1 MIGGLVLLS
10 AGAGVGALSAASA
23 ALGPDKSGFVG
34 NIQLQVGPT
43 TPPVP
48 FVTDSAV
55 IGLPGGR
62 QVQLHAQASGGLTGW
77 TSPVGVSSQ
86 DGRYIVYDAWTDE
99 TTLDPERSFSQQ
111 GIVQGQPLG
120 RPSLHLLDTATG
132 SDTLFQ
138 DGAYSFAW
146 RTDGAVAYFKSQDPD
161 FRANQPY
168 VGEVMVQS
176 SLQADP
182 VSWTSDPDR
191 YIVIAW
197 AGQTLLAYRVGEG
210 EVLDLVS
217 FSAPGK
223 EQLLSS
229 SSVLVAVS
237 PDGSQVLVSQGT
249 AGSGTAR
256 LVEVVGGGETARLDL
271 SQAIDPAT
279 GQPLRYLSYGG
290 SWVDNRIAAEGG
302 SGIVIFNVD
311 SSELR
316 VEKVLS
322 FPSTQFPM
330 PIHEPQFTDE
340 TASRVVAWAPIP
352 GKGGLD
358 PDRLYMYLDCALAS
372 RACVHGPPR
381 GDRSFYHIY
390 NPSRPL

>member
-1 MIGGLVLLS
+1 MLLT

-23 ALGPDKSGFVG
+23 ALGPDKSGFAG
-34 NIQLQVGPT
+34 NIQLQVGPR

-55 IGLPGGR
+55 VGLPGGR

-99 TTLDPERSFSQQ
+99 TTLDPELSFSQQ
-111 GIVQGQPLG
+111 GVVQGQPLG

-146 RTDGAVAYFKSQDPD
+146 RTDGAVAYFKAQDPD
-161 FRANQPY
+161 FRANERY
-168 VGEVMVQS
+168 VGQVMVQS
-176 SLQADP
+176 SLQAGP
-182 VSWTSDPDR
+182 VPWTSDPDR

-197 AGQTLLAYRVGEG
+197 AGQSLLAYRVGEG
-210 EVLDLVS
+210 GVLDLVS
-217 FSAPGK
+217 FSGPGK

-237 PDGSQVLVSQGT
+237 PEGSRVLVSQGT
-249 AGSGTAR
+249 GGVGTAR
-256 LVEVVGGGETARLDL
+256 LIQVDGGGEIASLDL
-271 SQAIDPAT
+271 AQAIDPAT

-290 SWVDNRIAAEGG
+290 SWVGNRVAAEGG
-302 SGIVIFNVD
+302 SGIVIFSVG

-322 FPSTQFPM
+322 FPSSQFPM
-330 PIHEPQFTDE
+330 PIHEPQFTDQ
-340 TASRVVAWAPIP
+340 TGSRVVGWAPVP

-358 PDRLYMYLDCALAS
+358 PDRHYVYLNCELAS
-372 RACVHGPPR
+372 RVCVQGPAR
-381 GDRSFYHIY
+381 GDRSFFHIY